1 MQKRIL
7 SLVLALTLMVAAF
20 AGCGGNG
27 GSSSEGSS
35 TSSSASAG
43 DSSASSSSEAGSNE
57 TAESNG
63 EETVVRMNIGSEP
76 DSLDPWQSA
85 ASDTEAIMHN
95 VFEGLCLYDEN
106 GEIIPGLAESW
117 DISEDGL
124 TYTFHLRQ
132 GVTFH
137 NGDAFD
143 SADVLYSYNNF
154 AGLDGNEAVSSD
166 YEIVESV
173 EAPDEYTFVVH
184 LSEPSA
190 SFLSVNIDSIL
201 PEGYDDQAANPVGT
215 GPFKFVEYTP
225 SQRIV
230 LEKNDDYY
238 DESRMAQIDRVEF
251 YIMTDAAAVVSALQ
265 SGTLDIASVSADDAA
280 VLEGQFDIYNS
291 PQNMVQIFALNNE
304 FEPFSS
310 LEVRQAIN
318 YCIDKDQIIDS
329 VFGGYATKL
338 YTNFSPVMATYY
350 NSDVEGS
357 YDTDV
362 AKAQELMAQAGYADG
377 FEFTIKVPANYTA
390 HVDTAQIIAQQL
402 QQINITVN
410 IETIEWATWLEDVY
424 TNASY
429 EGTIIGLTGK
439 LDPDAV
445 LGRFESS
452 YARNFY
458 NYSNP
463 EYDQLINDS
472 ITELDE
478 QKRIDNY
485 KQCQQILVDDAVGV
499 YICDPNL
506 VVASRTDLK
515 GYTFYPVTF
524 HDMTKL
530 YYEG

>member
-7 SLVLALTLMVAAF
+7 SLVLALTLLVTAF
-20 AGCGGNG
+20 AGCTGSGTTS
-27 GSSSEGSS
+27 GSSTAS
-35 TSSSASAG
+35 TSSSGEASQETSTESQTSST
-43 DSSASSSSEAGSNE
+43 DS
-57 TAESNG
+57 G

-85 ASDTEAIMHN
+85 ASDTDAIFHN

-124 TYTFHLRQ
+124 TYTFHLRDD
-132 GVTFH
+132 VTFH
-137 NGDAFD
+137 NGKAFT
-143 SADVLYSYNNF
+143 SADVVYTYNNL
-154 AGLDGNEAVSSD
+154 AGMGGEKAVSSKF
-166 YEIVESV
+166 ENVESF
-173 EAPDEYTFVVH
+173 EAPDDYTFVIK
-184 LSEPSA
+184 LKEPSA
-190 SFLSVNIDSIL
+190 GFLSLNIIAIL
-201 PEGYDDQAANPVGT
+201 PEGYEDQSTAPVGT
-215 GPFKFVEYTP
+215 GPYKFVEYTP
-225 SQRIV
+225 SQRVV
-230 LEKNDDYY
+230 LEKNDEYY
-238 DESRMAQIDRVEF
+238 DEERAGKIDRVEF
-251 YIMTDAAAVVSALQ
+251 YIMTDSAAVVSALQ
-265 SGTLDIASVSADDAA
+265 SGTLDIASISADDAA

-304 FEPFSS
+304 FEPFSKK
-310 LEVRQAIN
+310 EVRQAIN
-318 YCIDKDQIIDS
+318 YCIDKDQIINT

-338 YTNFSPVMATYY
+338 YTNFSPVMEVYY
-350 NSDVEGS
+350 NSDLEGS

-362 AKAQELMAQAGYADG
+362 AQAQSLMEQAGYADG
-377 FEFTIKVPANYTA
+377 FEFTVKVPANYQA
-390 HVDTAQIIAQQL
+390 HIDTAQIIAQQL
-402 QQINITVN
+402 QQINITMN

-424 TNASY
+424 TNANY

-439 LDPDAV
+439 LDPDDV

-458 NYSNP
+458 NYSNS

-472 ITELDE
+472 VTELDE
-478 QKRIDNY
+478 QTRIDNY
-485 KQCQQILVDDAVGV
+485 KRCQEILTEDAVGV
-499 YICDPNL
+499 FICDPNL
-506 VVASRTDLK
+506 VVASRKDLK